1 MTLDVIVD
9 GDKAYTPVAPSG
21 ATTITQGGTAQ
32 VLCVAGEVTRG
43 GILKNPSTA
52 TELLLYTLDG
62 TTPAATEG
70 GSTFGLQAGE
80 SAVLPASTAAVLV
93 RAATTGHVFSAWVH

>member
-1 MTLDVIVD
+1 MPLSIVID
-9 GDKAYTPVAPSG
+9 APYTPAAPSG
-21 ATTITQGGTAQ
+21 ATTITTGGTAQ
-32 VLCVAGEVTRG
+32 TLCAAGSVARG

-80 SAVLPASTAAVLV
+80 SAVLPASTLAVKV
-93 RAATTGHVFSAWVH
+93 VAATTGHAFSVWVN